1 MSKVVLVTGGAGY
14 IGSRLVRDFSLDN
27 RFRDCTIRIYD
38 NLQRNNYGTLM
49 DLPVGTRY
57 EFIEGDILDRMTL
70 SDAMKDVWA
79 VIHLAAVVNTPISFD
94 HPRWTYQVNHWGTA
108 TVVDE
113 AVRAGVRRL
122 IYACSASVYGPGGP
136 FHESDTCTPVG
147 PYSISKLQ
155 GEQALLEAEQ
165 HRNLQVTS
173 LRLGTVFGD
182 APGVRFEAVANRYA
196 YLAGTCK
203 PLVIHGDGQ
212 QKRPLLHVQDAS
224 DAIRFALASET
235 TVAQVLNAASENVSI
250 NELVEAVQKLRPD
263 VQLRYTGQ
271 DALTALS
278 FEVDSAKLYSL
289 GWSPRVSL
297 VNGLGSLMQRLS
309 ALCAPE
315 HHISGETWS

>member
-1 MSKVVLVTGGAGY
+1 MSKVILVTGGAGY
-14 IGSRLVRDFSLDN
+14 IGSRLVRDFSLDD

-38 NLQRNNYGTLM
+38 NLQRNNYHTLM
-49 DLPVGTRY
+49 DLPEGTHY
-57 EFIEGDILDRMTL
+57 QFVEGDILDRVTL

-108 TVVDE
+108 MVVDE
-113 AVRAGVRRL
+113 AVKANVKRL
-122 IYACSASVYGPGGP
+122 VYACSASVYGPGGP
-136 FHESDTCTPVG
+136 FHEADVCTPVG
-147 PYSISKLQ
+147 PYSIAKLQ
-155 GEQALLEAEQ
+155 GEQTVMEAGQ

-203 PLVIHGDGQ
+203 PLVIHGDGL
-212 QKRPLLHVQDAS
+212 QKRPLIHVQDAS
-224 DAIRFALASET
+224 ETIRFALASDA
-235 TVAQVLNAASENVSI
+235 TVMQVLNAASENISI
-250 NELVEAVQKLRPD
+250 HELADAVQKILPD

-278 FEVDSAKLYSL
+278 FEVDSTKLHSL
-289 GWSPRVSL
+289 GCFPKVSL
-297 VNGLGSLMQRLS
+297 VDGLGGLMHRMS
-309 ALCAPE
+309 ALC
-315 HHISGETWS
+315 HHE